1 MKEKELKL
9 RQTGITL
16 QGVALL
22 NLWGGGQG
30 EIIMDERYIAND
42 KISKENILR
51 SINDAQFGCESIE
64 SADVD
69 IYENYENGMTL
80 VFNRTIHVENKMYQ
94 KFYCRGIQ

>member
-16 QGVALL
+16 QGVVLI

-30 EIIMDERYIAND
+30 EIIMDERYIPND